1 MSLTQSTEP
10 IRNIACDMVRP
21 LHELCTERFPM
32 FPDYIPAMIRRG
44 MYIVIDSHGKRMP
57 TEQALEIIKNDTE

>member
-1 MSLTQSTEP
+1 MSLTHSTEP
-10 IRNIACDMVRP
+10 IRNITSDMVRP

-44 MYIVIDSHGKRMP
+44 VYIVIDSHGKRMP